1 MKTYSSFKTFLLYD
15 LFGFVNGDARWT
27 NHSKITCANCC
38 YLKNLMETASVI
50 ERLKMQ
56 IRWGDVAQ
64 TRSFEYLIVSK
75 PIIQIR
81 WTISRWPFAKVNLF
95 AVSTSQISNTDCRYF
110 IVFDTSLK
118 KKTTKV
124 RKKVVTCRIVSNN
137 DITKQSTGVNR
148 WRKMRV

>member
-27 NHSKITCANCC
+27 NHSKITCTNCC

-64 TRSFEYLIVSK
+64 TRSFEYQIVSK

-137 DITKQSTGVNR
+137 DITKQSTGVNW